1 MLDTLS
7 NISKYTLVIMSLLC
21 FIVGTKHKTKHKE
34 LSHLHFYALA
44 SFSQGLV
51 YIISKF
57 IFESGNNKAISLSI
71 LLFIIVEITSIFFFF
86 YKTIIITASVKRYLL
101 HIYWLFIIFY
111 LLFFMKS
118 DFSLSHV
125 VSFYYIESVVVL
137 TPCFIYL
144 FQLFLKPPILDL
156 LEEPSFWFNAGIL
169 IYFILTL
176 PTFFMIN
183 FFVKDSVSLLID
195 VINYLGYILIFSFLI
210 RAYLCKP
217 KPTI

>member
-1 MLDTLS
+1 
-7 NISKYTLVIMSLLC
+7 MSLIC
-21 FIVGTKHKTKHKE
+21 FIVGLKYKAKHKE

-44 SFSQGLV
+44 SLSQGLV

-57 IFESGNNKAISLSI
+57 LFNSGDNKAISLSI
-71 LLFIIVEITSIFFFF
+71 LLFIIAEISSIFFFF
-86 YKTIIITASVKRYLL
+86 YKTIIITPNVKKYLL
-101 HIYWLFIIFY
+101 HIYWLFAVFF
-111 LLFFMKS
+111 LLFFTKS
-118 DFSLSHV
+118 DLSLPHV
-125 VSFYYIESVVVL
+125 VSFYYVESVVIL

-156 LEEPSFWFNAGIL
+156 LEEPSFWFNSGIL

-195 VINYLGYILIFSFLI
+195 VVNYLGYILIFSFLI

-217 KPTI
+217 KATI